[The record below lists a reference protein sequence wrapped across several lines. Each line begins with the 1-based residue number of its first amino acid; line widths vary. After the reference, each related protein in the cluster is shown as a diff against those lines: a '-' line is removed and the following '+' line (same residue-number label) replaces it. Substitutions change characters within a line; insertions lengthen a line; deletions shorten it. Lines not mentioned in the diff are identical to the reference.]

1 MGSYGKDPIGGEVD
15 DVFGGHIADE
25 TRKAYNKNQLFTS
38 VVAARCT
45 GFMQWNDLYLHHL
58 FRPPLANELRRRL
71 RLRDSTEPL
80 TFLEWCEM
88 LLIAICVVWYNPEFF
103 PPAQTA
109 REFRELTL
117 TLPTDGSEDTQGKV
131 FLLNK
136 KVDLRLLQPMT
147 LHRLEELRKEIEAQP
162 IEAADQHNQ
171 DFQEAKDEAEEDVAG
186 ETQDEHAKTAA
197 FRDAVK
203 VGDQVAILVDRDEE
217 GMPFL
222 IGDVIEIVSGSEP
235 LKIHWFSPAVKK
247 SGVTGKWTADF
258 LPGGT
263 EPSLECRQRDN
274 VIPVPV
280 VWTKKGFSKQHGG
293 KLTKQSATLIEE
305 WIETWE
311 ALEWDAEPDEEGE
324 PDAVPQRHKRP
335 SRSSSSERSAKRK

>member
-1 MGSYGKDPIGGEVD
+1 
-15 DVFGGHIADE
+15 
-25 TRKAYNKNQLFTS
+25 
-38 VVAARCT
+38 
-45 GFMQWNDLYLHHL
+45 MQWNDLYLHHL

-71 RLRDSTEPL
+71 RLRDSPQPL
-80 TFLEWCEM
+80 TFLEWSEM
-88 LLIAICVVWYNPEFF
+88 LLLAICVVWYNPDFF
-103 PPAQTA
+103 PLEQTA

-117 TLPTDGSEDTQGKV
+117 TLPTDGSEDSQGRV

-136 KVDLRLLQPMT
+136 KVNLTLLQPMT
-147 LHRLEELRKEIEAQP
+147 LHRLEELRKEIQAQP
-162 IEAADQHNQ
+162 IEAADQHDQ
-171 DFQEAKDEAEEDVAG
+171 AFQEAKCEAEEDVAG
-186 ETQDEHAKTAA
+186 EMQDEHARTAA

-203 VGDQVAILVDRDEE
+203 VGDQVAILVDRDAE
-217 GMPFL
+217 GVPFL

-235 LKIHWFSPAVKK
+235 LRIHWFSPAVKK
-247 SGVTGKWTADF
+247 SGVAGKWTADF

-280 VWTKKGFSKQHGG
+280 VWTKKGFSKQRGG

-311 ALEWDAEPDEEGE
+311 ALSEWDAEPNEAE
-324 PDAVPQRHKRP
+324 PAAVPQAP
-335 SRSSSSERSAKRK
+335 STAAPRGPSKGSYKSPEICWT

>member
-1 MGSYGKDPIGGEVD
+1 
-15 DVFGGHIADE
+15 
-25 TRKAYNKNQLFTS
+25 
-38 VVAARCT
+38 
-45 GFMQWNDLYLHHL
+45 
-58 FRPPLANELRRRL
+58 
-71 RLRDSTEPL
+71 
-80 TFLEWCEM
+80 M
-88 LLIAICVVWYNPEFF
+88 LLIAICVVWCNPELF

-117 TLPTDGSEDTQGKV
+117 TLPTEVSEDTQGKV

-171 DFQEAKDEAEEDVAG
+171 DQEAKDEAEEDVAG

-222 IGDVIEIVSGSEP
+222 IGDMIEIVSGPKP

-247 SGVTGKWTADF
+247 SGVTGK
-258 LPGGT
+258 
-263 EPSLECRQRDN
+263 
-274 VIPVPV
+274 
-280 VWTKKGFSKQHGG
+280 
-293 KLTKQSATLIEE
+293 
-305 WIETWE
+305 
-311 ALEWDAEPDEEGE
+311 
-324 PDAVPQRHKRP
+324 
-335 SRSSSSERSAKRK
+335 